1 MNFAVLFD
9 MDGVLVDTNPYHKL
23 AIQQFCTKY
32 GFTLSEEELHQ
43 KVYGRTN
50 TDWITNLFGKLTPDE
65 LTAYADEKE
74 ALFRE
79 IYKPYVRPVKGLLE
93 FLEVLETSNIPR
105 AIATSAPRANVDF
118 ILAHIPIGKYFNTI
132 LDERMVTIGKPN
144 PEIYIKTAKA
154 LNMPNNQCIV
164 IEDSISGITAGR
176 DSGSKVIGV
185 TTTHTREELRATD
198 YCIADFTELTMDV
211 LKTIMK

>member
-9 MDGVLVDTNPYHKL
+9 MDGVLVDTNPFHKL

-50 TDWITNLFGKLTPDE
+50 TDWITNLFGKLTPAE
-65 LTAYADEKE
+65 LAAYADEKE

-79 IYKPYVRPVKGLLE
+79 IYKPHVTPVKGLLE
-93 FLEVLETSNIPR
+93 FLELLQANNIPR

-118 ILAHIPIGKYFNTI
+118 ILEHIPIGQYFDTI

-144 PEIYIKTAKA
+144 PEIYLKTAEA
-154 LNMPNNQCIV
+154 LNMPTSKCIV

-176 DSGSKVIGV
+176 DSGAKVIGV
-185 TTTHTREELRATD
+185 TTTHSAEELRATD
-198 YCIADFTELTMDV
+198 YCVSDFSELTLDI
-211 LKTIMK
+211 LKSLID

>member
-23 AIQQFCTKY
+23 AIQQFCTKH
-32 GFTLSEEELHQ
+32 GFALSEEELHQ

-50 TDWITNLFGKLTPDE
+50 TDWITNLFGTLTPNE
-65 LTAYADEKE
+65 LAGYADEKE

-79 IYKPYVRPVKGLLE
+79 IYKPHVTAVKGLIE
-93 FLEVLETSNIPR
+93 FLEALAFNNIPC

-118 ILAHIPIGKYFNTI
+118 ILEHIPIEKYFNAI
-132 LDERMVTIGKPN
+132 LDERMVTKGKPN
-144 PEIYIKTAKA
+144 PEIYIKTAQA
-154 LNMPNNQCIV
+154 LNLPNSRCIV
-164 IEDSISGITAGR
+164 IEDSISGVTAGI

-185 TTTHTREELRATD
+185 TTTHSREELNATD
-198 YCIADFTELTMDV
+198 YCIADFSELNLDIV
-211 LKTIMK
+211 KGIMK